1 VVEDAEM
8 KDPYELWLNQA
19 CESEVTYGKYLSTIG
34 RFEVWIRENY
44 GLEAR
49 AIPSRWRSAKY
60 KSLAATERFLDE
72 LKDLLKDYF
81 AYLKGCYTPL
91 TVNCE
96 ISVVISYLHAFDIPV
111 KPLRLKHAYV
121 TYHNR
126 DIEKEE
132 IRRILD
138 HSSVRNRAIDLM
150 LYESGTR
157 PDTLVNLKW
166 KHIREEFL
174 GHKIPM
180 EIELSSDILKC
191 RVSKR
196 WTFIGEDGFEALK
209 RYLTTRLPLKDEDY
223 LFVREKPKGG
233 KMGPS
238 AVSQAF
244 NRIVLKLGLAEP
256 EGTQGKPKD
265 LRLYCLR
272 KAFRKFMVVEEAYKE
287 FWMGHTS
294 TATHY
299 VSSDP
304 EYHRKLYAEGYKS
317 LRLYKPE
324 ADAETIAKLR
334 EENVALLRKIEGM
347 ERRLNKIGLNLGVR
361 DFLNLPEN
369 ERAELYKQLKEAYER
384 AQSRRRK
391 P

>member
-1 VVEDAEM
+1 M
-8 KDPYELWLNQA
+8 RDPYELWLNQV
-19 CESEVTYGKYLSTIG
+19 CESQVTYGKYLSAIG
-34 RFEVWIRENY
+34 RFEVWVRENY

-49 AIPSRWRSAKY
+49 EIPSTWRSAKY
-60 KSLAATERFLDE
+60 DSLTATERFLDE
-72 LKDLLKDYF
+72 LKDILKDYF

-91 TVNCE
+91 TVNHE
-96 ISVVISYLHAFDIPV
+96 ISVVMSYLHAFDIPV
-111 KPLRLKHAYV
+111 KPLRLKYAYV
-121 TYHNR
+121 TFHNR

-138 HSSVRNRAIDLM
+138 HSDVRNRSVYLN
-150 LYESGTR
+150 LYESGMR

-180 EIELSSDILKC
+180 KIELSSDILKC

-196 WTFIGEDGFEALK
+196 WTFIGHDGFEALK

-238 AVSQAF
+238 AISQAF

-265 LRLYCLR
+265 LRLYCIR

-304 EYHRKLYAEGYKS
+304 EYHRKLYAQGYGN

-324 ADAETIAKLR
+324 IDAEMIAKLTR
-334 EENVALLRKIEGM
+334 ENMELRAREKDLRARV
-347 ERRLNKIGLNLGVR
+347 ERLETLIGDIADLKARVKR
-361 DFLNLPEN
+361 EK
-369 ERAELYKQLKEAYER
+369 LYKNC
-384 AQSRRRK
+384 
-391 P
+391 